1 MQSMPLQLADAP
13 ASILIAEDS
22 PTQAQRLQYSLEQR
36 GYRVRVACNGRQAL
50 AQAAAEP
57 PALIISDVVMPEI
70 DGYELTRRIKASAT
84 LHDIPVILVT
94 TMSDPQDV
102 IRGLECGADSFILKP
117 YDEQYLIG
125 RVRYILLN
133 RELRQ
138 VNDVGIGV
146 EILFNGQRHYITAD
160 RLQILNLL
168 LSTYEA
174 AIQRNEELSESR
186 DALQRTTEEVLAG
199 HRFLDSMLE
208 NIPVAIFIV
217 DVDELRY
224 VRLNRAAETL
234 MEHPRDELIGKTAF
248 DILSREEAE
257 AFTKHARRV
266 LALGTVEDIPWTEA
280 STRNQEVRTLRTRLV
295 PVLDAY
301 GDASHLLVMREDI
314 TESVKANAVLSELN
328 AELMRKTVELE
339 RLRQQAEEASRAKS
353 AFLAAMSHEIR
364 TPMNGVIGMIDVLQQ
379 SSLMSHQVEMVDLI
393 RESAFS
399 LLEVIEDIL
408 DFSKIEAGKLEIE
421 CAPMAVADVVEK
433 ACGLLDSLAVKK
445 HVQLRVFVDP
455 AVPNLVLGDALRLR
469 QVLTNLISNA
479 IKFSSG
485 RPQPGQVSV
494 RVTVA
499 ARSRRRITLELRVVD
514 NGIGMDEPTKA
525 RLFTSFTQADAST
538 TRRFGG
544 TGLGL
549 AISSHLVT
557 LMDGGILVHSTPGTG
572 STFVVT
578 VPFELPSF
586 TVVPAAEQPLA
597 GLPCLIVGPDEE
609 TVHNHAA
616 YLEHAGVTAEHCA
629 SLETARTW
637 AQACDPGT
645 VVWLVDIAAN
655 TYADALR
662 AASGLADRADIRLVV
677 IDYAGNERRVSYVDD
692 SGQLVVE
699 GHLITYQR
707 LVKAVARV
715 AGRMEHEPEGQR
727 AVSGHT
733 GLSAPSRREA
743 LRQRRLVLVA
753 EDNEANQKVITHQL
767 GLLGIAADIVSDG
780 GMALER
786 WRSGEYA
793 LVISDLHMPI
803 MDGYQL
809 TTAIRDAERG
819 ARRTPIV
826 ALSANTIKDEVERCL
841 ALGMDDY
848 LSKPVRLNLLR
859 DMIDKWLPAAD
870 GKLAVPERSKP
881 VDVEML
887 KSLVGD
893 DPAVV
898 DGFLR
903 DFGISA
909 QQTAAQIRSF
919 CLAGDAIS
927 VATEA
932 HKLKSS
938 ARSMGAMVLGELCE
952 LMESHGNGGHAQAL
966 TELLPTF
973 DVEIRRLDEYLKSLA
988 EYDDAQPGRRS

>member
-1 MQSMPLQLADAP
+1 MQSMPLPPADNT

-22 PTQAQRLQYSLEQR
+22 PTQAQRLQFILEQR
-36 GYRVRVACNGRQAL
+36 GYSVHVVGNGRQAL
-50 AQAAAEP
+50 AQAAIDP

-125 RVRYILLN
+125 RVRHILLN

-138 VNDVGIGV
+138 ANDIGVGV

-174 AIQRNEELSESR
+174 AIQRNQELSESR
-186 DALQRTTEEVLAG
+186 EALQRTTEEVLAG
-199 HRFLDSMLE
+199 HRFLDSMFE

-217 DVDELRY
+217 DVEELRY

-234 MEHPRDELIGKTAF
+234 MGHPRDELIGKTAF
-248 DILSREEAE
+248 DILAPEEAE
-257 AFTKHARRV
+257 AFTEQARRV

-280 STRNQEVRTLRTRLV
+280 STPGREVRTLRTRLV

-301 GDASHLLVMREDI
+301 GDASHLLIMREDI
-314 TESVKANAVLSELN
+314 TESVKANSVLSDLN
-328 AELMRKTVELE
+328 DELMHKTVELE
-339 RLRQQAEEASRAKS
+339 RARRQAEEASRAKS

-445 HVQLRVFVDP
+445 RVELRLFVDP
-455 AVPNLVLGDALRLR
+455 TLPALVLGDALRLR
-469 QVLTNLISNA
+469 QVLTNLVSNA

-485 RPQPGQVSV
+485 RPQAGQVSV
-494 RVTVA
+494 RVAVA

-557 LMDGGILVHSTPGTG
+557 LMDGGISVHSTPGTG

-578 VPFELPSF
+578 VPCELPSS
-586 TVVPAAEQPLA
+586 TVAPPAEQPLT
-597 GLPCLIVGPDEE
+597 GLPCLVVSPDEE
-609 TVHNHAA
+609 TAHDHAA
-616 YLEHAGVTAEHCA
+616 YLEHAGVTAEHCT
-629 SLETARTW
+629 SLDAARAW
-637 AQACDPGT
+637 AQARAPGT
-645 VVWLVDIAAN
+645 VVWLVDIATN
-655 TYADALR
+655 TYAEALR
-662 AASGLADRADIRLVV
+662 AAAGLSAWADIRLVV
-677 IDYAGNERRVSYVDD
+677 IDYAGNQRRLSYLDD
-692 SGQLVVE
+692 NGQLVVE

-707 LVKAVARV
+707 LVKAVARA
-715 AGRMEHEPEGQR
+715 AGRMEHEPEAQR
-727 AVSGHT
+727 TSSGHA

-780 GMALER
+780 AAALEH
-786 WRSGEYA
+786 WRSGDYA

-826 ALSANTIKDEVERCL
+826 ALSANTIKDEAERCL

-859 DMIDKWLPAAD
+859 HMLEKWLPAAD
-870 GKLAVPERSKP
+870 GELATQRRHEP

-898 DGFLR
+898 EGFLR
-903 DFGISA
+903 DFGI
-909 QQTAAQIRSF
+909 AARQGATQIRSL
-919 CLAGDAIS
+919 CEAGDAIA
-927 VATEA
+927 VAMEA

-952 LMESHGNGGHAQAL
+952 LMERHGNAGRVPAL
-966 TELLPTF
+966 AELLPRF
-973 DVEIRRLDEYLKSLA
+973 DDEIRRLDEYL
-988 EYDDAQPGRRS
+988 DAL